1 MANPSDDWN
10 SSVFWP
16 KSLKNYIVVWPDGLH
31 YSLPNIFSF
40 IYNVS
45 NAKTSKGVW
54 AFLWNHNF
62 FLFGQNCYHI
72 LSAAHQ
78 IKKNLGLIFKN
89 HFSTVLTYHPSSHKT
104 FFKVVSYCVFNLSSE
119 HLKLIFI
126 TSFAR

>member
-78 IKKNLGLIFKN
+78 IKQNLGLIFKN
-89 HFSTVLTYHPSSHKT
+89 HFSTVSTYHALSILNAVISTNERHWIITDHVT
-104 FFKVVSYCVFNLSSE
+104 F
-119 HLKLIFI
+119 KLHCNQI
-126 TSFAR
+126 